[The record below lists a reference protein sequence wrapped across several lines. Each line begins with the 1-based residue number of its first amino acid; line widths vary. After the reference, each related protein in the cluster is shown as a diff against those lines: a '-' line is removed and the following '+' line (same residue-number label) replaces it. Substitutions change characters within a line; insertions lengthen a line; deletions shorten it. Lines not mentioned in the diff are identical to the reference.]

1 MSQFPSKY
9 QGSSDHSIGL
19 SFIKVYNLWH
29 RQIKSAL
36 SNIGLTHPQF
46 VVIAS
51 LGYLAQFNQEIT
63 QVNIADKSDIDVMTV
78 STIIKN
84 LEKKNLIKRT
94 PSIQD
99 TRAKSVQL
107 TAEGTKIMMTAMEIV
122 EEIDIRFFGQL
133 GDQQDSFNQLLHRLS
148 QAEVD

>member
-9 QGSSDHSIGL
+9 QSSSDQSIGL

-36 SNIGLTHPQF
+36 SDIGLTHPQF

-84 LEKKNLIKRT
+84 LEKKKLIKRM

-107 TAEGTKIMMTAMEIV
+107 TAEGIKIMTAAMEIV
-122 EEIDIRFFGQL
+122 EEIDRRFFGQL
-133 GDQQDSFNQLLHRLS
+133 GDQQDNFNQLLHRLS
-148 QAEVD
+148 QSEAD

>member
-1 MSQFPSKY
+1 M
-9 QGSSDHSIGL
+9 
-19 SFIKVYNLWH
+19 
-29 RQIKSAL
+29 
-36 SNIGLTHPQF
+36 THPQF

-84 LEKKNLIKRT
+84 LEKKKLIKRT

-107 TAEGTKIMMTAMEIV
+107 TAEGTKLMMTAMEIV
-122 EEIDIRFFGQL
+122 EEIDLRFFGQL